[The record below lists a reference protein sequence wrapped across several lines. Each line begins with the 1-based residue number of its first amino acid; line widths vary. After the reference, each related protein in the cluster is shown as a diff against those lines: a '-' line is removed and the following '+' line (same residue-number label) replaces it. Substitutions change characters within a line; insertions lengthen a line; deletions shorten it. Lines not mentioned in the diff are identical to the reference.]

1 MHGLRDTLGK
11 EDEPEQHSVSKQSIS
26 SIKNKSKSIW
36 ALDPDEEDDLPK
48 PETKVKSS
56 VESTLM
62 NAFKKDSTF
71 SQVLQS

>member
-1 MHGLRDTLGK
+1 M
-11 EDEPEQHSVSKQSIS
+11 SKQSIS

-71 SQVLQS
+71 S